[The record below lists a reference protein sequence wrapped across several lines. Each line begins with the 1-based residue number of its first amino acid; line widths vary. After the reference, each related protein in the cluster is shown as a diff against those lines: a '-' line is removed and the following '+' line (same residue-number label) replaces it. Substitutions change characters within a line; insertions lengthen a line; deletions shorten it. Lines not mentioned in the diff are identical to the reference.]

1 MWSHTGRDRDR
12 RTLTILA
19 EEKARAGVGA
29 KGCLSKSH
37 LPHAA
42 MEYGCDPRQ
51 PVLRWG
57 ERKVMATQ
65 EDVVI
70 EEARRLAG
78 IA

>member
-1 MWSHTGRDRDR
+1 
-12 RTLTILA
+12 
-19 EEKARAGVGA
+19 
-29 KGCLSKSH
+29 
-37 LPHAA
+37 